1 MIRLRIKKRRK
12 AEKLMIQY
20 PRKLKFS
27 QNVAGLYGWNGGRGG
42 ECVERKRRE
51 VGNFW
56 EFDCSTNNWRA
67 SWSHLRYILL
77 FCEIFRARNRYEREW
92 KRERKKMFENLISL
106 VKIFSPLAFLGF
118 VPFLSFCISIFI
130 LIHEAN
136 SSFPFCLFFP
146 PSFFQ

>member
-42 ECVERKRRE
+42 RVRGEEKKRSRKFLGIWLLDKQLKGLLIAFEIYIALLWDFQSAEQIRERVK
-51 VGNFW
+51 
-56 EFDCSTNNWRA
+56 
-67 SWSHLRYILL
+67 
-77 FCEIFRARNRYEREW
+77 
-92 KRERKKMFENLISL
+92 ERKKENVWESDFPCEN
-106 VKIFSPLAFLGF
+106 IFTTRFLGF

-136 SSFPFCLFFP
+136 SSFPFCLFFS